1 MSENGLIR
9 ILLADDHP
17 VVLDGL
23 EAILSTQDDFQI
35 VATATDGREALEKAR
50 SLQPD
55 ILLLDLEMPEMDGV
69 AVIRELKAE
78 NTKIGI
84 IAFTVFDTDER
95 IVNAIKAGAQGYLL
109 KGVPREEIFH
119 AIREVYAGRSLLQP
133 VVASRLMQHVREAPM
148 QLTPRE
154 LEVLQWLGKGLKNR
168 ELAEK
173 LFISERT
180 VKFHISAILSKLGAE
195 NRTEAVSIA
204 AQRGLIDL

>member
-1 MSENGLIR
+1 MSDSGLIR

-35 VATATDGREALEKAR
+35 VATATDGREALEKTR

-69 AVIRELKAE
+69 SVIRELKAE
-78 NTKIGI
+78 QMNIGI

-109 KGVPREEIFH
+109 KGVPRDEIFH
-119 AIREVYAGRSLLQP
+119 AIREVHAGRSLLQP
-133 VVASRLMQHVREAPM
+133 VVASRLMQHVREAPT